1 MNIQDIT
8 SLDTLIDGEIRRS
21 PNIRLVTLFRK
32 CRNDDRVLYFG
43 DYSLISHNLTKL
55 NLFERSVSRWEIRT
69 ALNCSDEFNELAKG
83 EKSELLDC
91 LYKVAT
97 GHL

>member
-1 MNIQDIT
+1 MKIQDMT

-43 DYSLISHNLTKL
+43 DYSLISHNLSKL
-55 NLFERSVSRWEIRT
+55 SFFERSVSRWEIRT